1 MMEWINALMNYFVLH
16 PYRLWGLLFIIAF
29 TKST

>member
-16 PYRLWGLLFIIAF
+16 PYRLWGLL
-29 TKST
+29 

>member
-16 PYRLWGLLFIIAF
+16 PYRLWGLLFIIA
-29 TKST
+29 

>member
-16 PYRLWGLLFIIAF
+16 PYRLWG
-29 TKST
+29 

>member
-16 PYRLWGLLFIIAF
+16 PYRLW
-29 TKST
+29 

>member
-16 PYRLWGLLFIIAF
+16 PYRLWGLLF
-29 TKST
+29 

>member
-16 PYRLWGLLFIIAF
+16 PYRLWGLLFI
-29 TKST
+29 